1 MSGAMSGA
9 TRDAKEAQRLRR
21 VIGRLARLP
30 AGERGP
36 LVRAL
41 PESVARTLHD
51 CWPLWAHPGQL
62 PGRADWDLW
71 LIRAGRGFGKT
82 RAGAEWV
89 QAYARANVTARIAL
103 VGATADD
110 VRQVMIE
117 GPSGLLATA
126 WHGEPILWRRE
137 AGEVRFASGAM
148 AFVYSAGAPQRLRGP
163 EHHAAWCD
171 ELAKW
176 RHGEATWD
184 NLVLGMR
191 LGVRPQVVVTTTPQ
205 PTVLMR
211 RVMTAAGAV
220 ERECRPVIRCAG
232 ASRGGGSRRSMRGW
246 CGWRRGGRASCC

>member
-1 MSGAMSGA
+1 MSWAM
-9 TRDAKEAQRLRR
+9 RDAKEAQRLRK
-21 VIGRLARLP
+21 VIARLARLP

-71 LIRAGRGFGKT
+71 LIRARRGFGKT

-126 WHGEPILWRRE
+126 WHGEPGRWIAAIDARLVRVAAWRAAELLLMRSGPGQLHLGIWTGDALVHADAGIGRVVARPGVPPWPVLAAWRR
-137 AGEVRFASGAM
+137 R
-148 AFVYSAGAPQRLRGP
+148 Q
-163 EHHAAWCD
+163 
-171 ELAKW
+171 
-176 RHGEATWD
+176 
-184 NLVLGMR
+184 
-191 LGVRPQVVVTTTPQ
+191 
-205 PTVLMR
+205 
-211 RVMTAAGAV
+211 
-220 ERECRPVIRCAG
+220 
-232 ASRGGGSRRSMRGW
+232 
-246 CGWRRGGRASCC
+246 